1 MQRDLKDRDDINNL
15 VVSFYNKVRKNEEIG
30 YFFNKSI
37 KDWDAHLEKLTDF
50 WESNLFFTGSFSG
63 NPAMAHVKV
72 DAEHNHSIT
81 EYHFGI
87 WLNLWFQTIDE
98 LYEGE
103 MAQRLKNNARKMST
117 HLFLRIYQGRQVKRD

>member
-1 MQRDLKDRDDINNL
+1 MKEDLKTRADIKKL
-15 VVSFYNKVRKNEEIG
+15 VVIFYSKVRKNEDIG
-30 YFFNKSI
+30 YFFNNTI
-37 KDWDAHLEKLTDF
+37 KDWDEHLEKLIDF

-63 NPAMAHVKV
+63 NPAMAHINV
-72 DAEHNHSIT
+72 DRIHNNTIT

-98 LYEGE
+98 LFEGE

-117 HLFLRIYQGRQVKRD
+117 NLFLRIYQSRQSKI